1 MSYPLSL
8 FHAASRGC
16 GVVGVVFMHA
26 RTLRVMTGLLK
37 ASAAIAVVGA
47 ATPVL
52 AQDTQLAPIVIQSE
66 GAGNGS
72 EQTAVAPVRGYV
84 GRTSS
89 AGSKGNTPV
98 NEIPQSV
105 SIIGQQEFQD
115 RGITNK
121 VDELL
126 RYTPGVV
133 AQPFGSDPDT
143 DWYFIRGFDATQTGV
158 YLDGLNLF
166 AYGFGG
172 FQIDPFM
179 LERVDV
185 LKGPSS
191 VLYGGA
197 NPGGLINLIRKRP
210 TDDPLYYTETG
221 INSNGNAFFG
231 FDFSDA
237 INEDGTVNY
246 RLTGKVAGGDNYS
259 DFSEDLRGFIMPQVT
274 FTPDDATTLTVWGY
288 LGGLDQV
295 HTGNGFFPYV
305 GTVVDAP
312 FGKIDRDFF
321 PGEPDIDEG
330 TYVQKMLGY
339 EFEQEFD
346 NGWKISQNARYGH
359 LNKHEQGPYGNGYVN
374 TTDPSAPFYY
384 WMGRI
389 GFEGD
394 TEADSF
400 AIDNR
405 AEREFEVGGA
415 THNVMVGLDYKYYR
429 LDHVQR
435 WPTWP
440 TTATPIDPTDPV
452 YGLPQP
458 PNDVQIDQ
466 VVTQKQVGI
475 YLQDQISFGDGWIA
489 TLNGRH
495 DWVGIDSNA
504 AVGTTYD
511 TTDSAFSGR
520 AGLAYE
526 FDNGLTP
533 YVSVASFFNPLIGM
547 GVSGALEPEDGYQVE
562 GGIKYE
568 PTFIDGSITASV
580 FHISKRNFTVSNPV
594 TFAQDQL
601 GEVESQGFEIEG
613 KFNIDENWRLLASL
627 AYTDLEITKNDLN
640 PALVGNSPYITP
652 DVMASLWLDY
662 AFTTDA
668 LQGLSLGAGIRYQGE
683 SWADEANTKKVP
695 DATLVDAAIRYEKND
710 WSASLNVANLFDEKY
725 VSGCQ
730 GLTVCGYGDA
740 RTVTFKLS
748 KKW

>member
-1 MSYPLSL
+1 MTTCDLK
-8 FHAASRGC
+8 
-16 GVVGVVFMHA
+16 VK
-26 RTLRVMTGLLK
+26 TGLLK
-37 ASAAIAVVGA
+37 AGAAVAAIAAVMPGPA
-47 ATPVL
+47 R
-52 AQDTQLAPIVIQSE
+52 AQDTQLQTIVIETE
-66 GAGNGS
+66 GAGDS
-72 EQTAVAPVRGYV
+72 QSAVAPLKGYV
-84 GRTSS
+84 AKTSS
-89 AGSKGNTPV
+89 AGSKGDTPV

-105 SIIGQQEFQD
+105 SVIGQQEFQD
-115 RGITNK
+115 RGVTNK

-133 AQPFGSDPDT
+133 SQPFGSDPDT

-158 YLDGLNLF
+158 YLDNLNLF
-166 AYGFGG
+166 SYGFGG

-179 LERVDV
+179 LERIDV

-197 NPGGLINLIRKRP
+197 NPGGLINMVRKRP
-210 TDDPLYYTETG
+210 TDEPLYYTETG

-237 INEDGTVNY
+237 VSEDGTMRY

-259 DFSEDLRGFIMPQVT
+259 DYSEDLRGFIMPQLTVS
-274 FTPDDATTLTVWGY
+274 PDDATKLTVWGY

-312 FGKIDRDFF
+312 FGRIDRDFF
-321 PGEPDIDEG
+321 VGEPDIDEG
-330 TYVQKMLGY
+330 RYTQKMVGY
-339 EFEQEFD
+339 EVEHEFD
-346 NGWKISQNARYGH
+346 IGWKLSQNLRYSH
-359 LNKHEQGPYGNGYVN
+359 LDKHEIGPYGNGYVN
-374 TTDPSAPFYY
+374 TTDPTAPYYY

-389 GFEGD
+389 GFEGE

-400 AIDNR
+400 AVDNR
-405 AEREFEVGGA
+405 AEREFEFGGA
-415 THNVMVGLDYKYYR
+415 THNVIAGLDYKYYK

-452 YGLPQP
+452 YGVAQP
-458 PNDVQIDQ
+458 ANDIQIDQ
-466 VVTQKQVGI
+466 VVTQKQLGL
-475 YLQDQISFGDGWIA
+475 YLQDQIHFGQGWLL

-495 DWVGIDSNA
+495 DWVSTDSDA
-504 AVGTTYD
+504 VVGTIYD
-511 TTDSAFSGR
+511 TTDRAFSSR

-533 YVSVASFFNPLIGM
+533 YVSVASFFNPLIGT
-547 GVSGALEPEDGYQVE
+547 GVSGALEPEEGYQVE
-562 GGIKYE
+562 GGVKYE
-568 PTFIDGSITASV
+568 PAFVDGSITASV
-580 FHISKRNFTVSNPV
+580 FHITKENYTVTDPA

-601 GEVESQGFEIEG
+601 GEVESRGFELEG
-613 KFNIDENWRLLASL
+613 KFNIDENWKLLASL
-627 AYTDLEITKNDLN
+627 AYTDVEIVKNDLN
-640 PALVGNSPYITP
+640 PSLVGNSPYITP
-652 DVMASLWLDY
+652 EMTAALWVDY

-668 LQGLSLGAGIRYQGE
+668 LEGLSIGAGVRYLGE
-683 SWADEANTKKVP
+683 SWADEANTEKVP
-695 DATLVDAAIRYEKND
+695 AATLFDAAIRYQKND
-710 WSASLNVANLFDEKY
+710 WTASLNVANLFDKKY

-730 GLTVCGYGDA
+730 GLTVCGYGEA

-748 KKW
+748 KTW

>member
-1 MSYPLSL
+1 MKTS
-8 FHAASRGC
+8 
-16 GVVGVVFMHA
+16 
-26 RTLRVMTGLLK
+26 TLRVINGLLK
-37 ASAAIAVVGA
+37 ANAAIVVAGVA
-47 ATPVL
+47 MPVL
-52 AQDTQLAPIVIQSE
+52 AQETRLETIVIE
-66 GAGNGS
+66 GEATNGS
-72 EQTAVAPVRGYV
+72 GQSAVGPVRGYV
-84 GRTSS
+84 TRTST
-89 AGSKGNTPV
+89 AGSKGDTPV
-98 NEIPQSV
+98 SEIPQSV
-105 SIIGQQEFQD
+105 SVIGQQEFRD

-237 INEDGTVNY
+237 IGEDGTMNY

-259 DFSEDLRGFIMPQVT
+259 DFSEDLRGFIMPQLT
-274 FTPDDATTLTVWGY
+274 IAPDDGTSLTVWGY
-288 LGGLDQV
+288 LGGFDQI

-305 GTVVDAP
+305 GTAVDAP

-330 TYVQKMLGY
+330 SYVQKMLGY
-339 EFEQEFD
+339 EFEHEFD
-346 NGWKISQNARYGH
+346 NGLKFSQNARYGH
-359 LNKHEQGPYGNGYVN
+359 LNKHEIGPYGNGYVN
-374 TTDPSAPFYY
+374 TTDPADPFYY

-394 TEADSF
+394 SEADSF

-405 AEREFEVGGA
+405 LEGEFELGGA
-415 THNVMVGLDYKYYR
+415 SHNVMAGLDYKYYR

-440 TTATPIDPTDPV
+440 TSATPIDPTDPV

-458 PNDVQIDQ
+458 ANDVQIDQ
-466 VVTQKQVGI
+466 VVTQRQVGV
-475 YLQDQISFGDGWIA
+475 YLQDQIRFDDGWIV

-495 DWVGIDSNA
+495 DWIDTDA
-504 AVGTTYD
+504 DAVLGTTYD
-511 TTDSAFSGR
+511 RNDSAFSGR

-533 YVSVASFFNPLIGM
+533 YISVASFFNPLIGTT
-547 GVSGALEPEDGYQVE
+547 SAGALEPEE
-562 GGIKYE
+562 GEQYEVGVKYE
-568 PTFIDGSITASV
+568 PAFIDGSITASV
-580 FHISKRNFTVSNPV
+580 FHITKRNNLVSLPAPPFTQN
-594 TFAQDQL
+594 QL

-613 KFNIDENWRLLASL
+613 KFNLDENWRLLASV
-627 AYTDLEITKNDLN
+627 AYADVEITKNDLN
-640 PALVGNSPYITP
+640 PALVGNSPFITP
-652 DVMASLWLDY
+652 DVTASLWVDY
-662 AFTTDA
+662 AFTTEA
-668 LQGLSLGAGIRYQGE
+668 LQGLSVGAGIRYQGE
-683 SWADEANTKKVP
+683 SWADQENTRKVS

-710 WSASLNVANLFDEKY
+710 WAASLNVANLFDEKY